1 MSEIAPAEP
10 WLVREVGTPDEQDGA
25 LLQGESIF
33 ALANGHVGL
42 RGNLEEPHLGGM
54 PGTFLNS
61 LFEERDLHYPEEG
74 YGFPERT
81 QTIVNG
87 PNGKRISLFVDGER
101 FDLRTG
107 EVRRHE
113 RVLDLRAGT
122 LTREV
127 EWVSPGGVA
136 VSLRTE
142 RLVSF
147 VRPSVAALRYSVR
160 AEAELRVESDLVVDE
175 DLPSPREDD
184 PRASAVLSDPF
195 EPVAHDDDKLV
206 CRTRRSQLSVAAA
219 VTHTGAD
226 GNVSSAPEL
235 IRWTATG
242 RGEITFEKFLSY
254 HWPADDQ
261 VVADR
266 DAAARDGFDTLAA
279 EQRAYLDDFWAGA
292 DVEVDGDPDIQQA
305 VRFGLFHVLQAG
317 AQAGPHPIP
326 AKGLTGNGYDGHT
339 LWDTEAYVLRTL
351 TYIHPG
357 CVGPALKWRH
367 NTLGHARDRAR
378 ELGLDGAAFPWRTI
392 GGPECSGYWPAGTA
406 ALHVNADIA
415 DAVLRYHAA
424 TGDDEFMREA
434 GQELLTETAK
444 LWTSVA
450 YFDDQGVAHIAG
462 VTGPD
467 EYTALMDDNIYTNLM
482 AQQNLRAAGIEPRLA
497 DCLSIPY
504 AEGREVHEQAAGF
517 TRLPEWDF
525 TDHDYPLML
534 SHHYLNLYRKQVV
547 KQADLVLAMMVRP
560 DAFTLDEKRRN
571 FAYYEARTVR
581 DSSLSAPIQA
591 VLAAELGHLRLA
603 HDYLAEAALLDLRG
617 GGESG
622 GDGLHIAACAGAWIA
637 LVMGFGG
644 LRDNG
649 GELAFGPRLPPGLKR
664 LAFHLH
670 WRGAS
675 MCVTVTRDSVTY
687 TTDGDVTFRHEGKE
701 IQLIAGE
708 ERTFPVDPM
717 EDIPAPPSPR
727 PPRRH
732 TISAEGR
739 GEQ

>member
-1 MSEIAPAEP
+1 MSEIGPAEP
-10 WLVREVGTPDEQDGA
+10 WIVREIGAPDEQDGA
-25 LLQGESIF
+25 LLQGESVF
-33 ALANGHVGL
+33 ALANGHIGL
-42 RGNLEEPHLGGM
+42 RANLEEPHCGGM

-61 LFEERDLHYPEEG
+61 LFEERDLQYPEEG
-74 YGFPERT
+74 FGFPEVT

-87 PNGKRISLFVDGER
+87 PNGKRIALFVDGES

-107 EVRRHE
+107 EVRSHE

-127 EWVSPGGVA
+127 EWVSPAGVP
-136 VSLRTE
+136 VWLRTE

-147 VRPSVAALRYSVR
+147 RRPSVAAVRYSVR

-175 DLPSPREDD
+175 DLPPPREDD
-184 PRASAVLSDPF
+184 PRASAIIQDPF
-195 EPVAHDDDKLV
+195 APVSHNDDVLV
-206 CRTRRSQLSVAAA
+206 LRTRRSGLTVAAA
-219 VTHTGAD
+219 VTHTGAP
-226 GNVSSAPEL
+226 GEVSAEPEL
-235 IRWTATG
+235 IRWTSTA
-242 RGEITFEKFLSY
+242 RGEITFEKFLAY
-254 HWPADDQ
+254 RWPAADE

-266 DAAARDGFDTLAA
+266 DAAARDGFDVLAA
-279 EQRAYLDDFWAGA
+279 EQREYLDDFWAGA

-339 LWDTEAYVLRTL
+339 LWDTETYVLRAL
-351 TYIHPG
+351 TYTHPG

-367 NTLGHARDRAR
+367 STLGDARDRAR

-392 GGPECSGYWPAGTA
+392 SGPECSGYWPAGTA

-415 DAVLRYHAA
+415 DAVLRYEAA
-424 TGDDEFMREA
+424 TGDEEFMREA
-434 GQELLTETAK
+434 GHEILTETAK
-444 LWTSVA
+444 LWKSVA
-450 YFDDQGVAHIAG
+450 YFDDEGVAHIAG

-482 AQQNLRAAGIEPRLA
+482 AQRTLRAAGLDDEAGRLA
-497 DCLSIPY
+497 DSLSIPY
-504 AEGREVHEQAAGF
+504 AEGRDVHEQAAGF

-525 TDHDYPLML
+525 TDNEYPLML
-534 SHHYLNLYRKQVV
+534 GHHYLNLYRKQVV
-547 KQADLVLAMMVRP
+547 KQADLVLAMMVRG
-560 DAFTLDEKRRN
+560 DAFTADEKRRN

-591 VLAAELGHLRLA
+591 VLAAELGHLSLA

-622 GDGLHIAACAGAWIA
+622 GDGLHIAACAGGWIA

-644 LRDNG
+644 MRDHEG
-649 GELAFGPRLPPGLKR
+649 RLSFGPRLPPGLQR
-664 LAFHLH
+664 LAFRLH
-670 WRGAS
+670 WRGATLT
-675 MCVTVTRDSVTY
+675 VTVKRDAVTY
-687 TTDGDVTFRHEGKE
+687 TADGDVTFRHEGKE
-701 IQLIAGE
+701 VQVQAGE
-708 ERTFPVDPM
+708 ELTFAIDPIG
-717 EDIPAPPSPR
+717 DIPAPPSPR

-732 TISAEGR
+732 SPPA
-739 GEQ
+739 